1 MSVSEHRTVSANQAR
16 QAILHCFKA
25 KRPVMLHGSPGIG
38 KSDLV
43 AGIARELGGAMVD
56 LRLPLMDIT
65 DLNGVPYYSKEDNL
79 MKWAPPVRL
88 PSQELA
94 DQFPLVVLFL
104 DEINAAA
111 PAVQASA
118 YQLILNRAVGEYQLP
133 DNVVVIAAGNKESD
147 KGVTYRMPSP
157 LANRFI
163 HLEMRVDFDS
173 WLDWATNNGVH
184 ADVVGY
190 LSYAKSKLFDF
201 DPKSSS
207 RSFAT
212 PRTWSFVS
220 ELLEQESETSKS
232 TLTDL
237 VSGTVGEGLALD
249 FMAHREIA
257 SSLPTP
263 TDILTGKVHTIE
275 SKEGKEISAM
285 YSLTI
290 GLCYELK
297 ELYDQLYATE
307 PEKWNEAGDRFVK
320 FIYSN
325 FNPELNILAMRI
337 ALKTYDLPFVP
348 GKIPSY
354 KDWSAKYGKHII
366 RAIGIN

>member
-1 MSVSEHRTVSANQAR
+1 MSVSETRTVTANQAR
-16 QAILHCFKA
+16 ESILVCFKA
-25 KRPVMLHGSPGIG
+25 KRPLFLHGSPGIG

-43 AGIARELGGAMVD
+43 AGLTKEMGGHMVD
-56 LRLPLMDIT
+56 LRLPLLDIT
-65 DLNGVPYYSKEDNL
+65 DLKGMPYYSKEDDT
-79 MKWAPPVRL
+79 MRWAPPVDL
-88 PSQELA
+88 PTVEFA
-94 DQFPLVVLFL
+94 EQFPIVVLFL
-104 DEINAAA
+104 DEMNAAA

-118 YQLILNRAVGEYQLP
+118 YQLILNRRVGQYKLP

-157 LANRFI
+157 LANRFV
-163 HLEMRVDFDS
+163 HLEMRHDFES
-173 WLDWATNNGVH
+173 WLDWATEANIH
-184 ADVVGY
+184 KDVVGY

-212 PRTWSFVS
+212 PRSWSFVS
-220 ELLEQESETSKS
+220 ELLTQERETSKS

-237 VSGTVGEGLALD
+237 ISGTVGEGLALD

-257 SSLPTP
+257 SSLPHP
-263 TDILTGKVHTIE
+263 TDILSGKVATIE

-297 ELYDQLYATE
+297 ELYDRVYKE
-307 PEKWNEAGDRFVK
+307 NPEEWNVAGDRFVK
-320 FIYSN
+320 FIFNN

-337 ALKTYDLPFVP
+337 ALKNYDLPFVP

-354 KDWSAKYGKHII
+354 KEWSSKYGKHII